1 MIKVIKKGTTEKLK
15 REKSVYH
22 AKDEAYVL
30 GRFTFTAKINYS
42 INIVCKTYS
51 GVLHSFVR
59 LRMDVLLFNFCL
71 NN

>member
-30 GRFTFTAKINYS
+30 GRFTFIAKMN
-42 INIVCKTYS
+42 
-51 GVLHSFVR
+51 
-59 LRMDVLLFNFCL
+59 
-71 NN
+71 